1 MRKNIYK
8 LPHSKSTY
16 RLNFLYIVVWLS
28 GHGVE
33 ATYLTASS
41 EQPTHSSVDWAQQP
55 WLAASIGEGQLRIE
69 TRECQVCW
77 TGLTGDQGS
86 GPVLW
91 TYTLPP
97 STSLPVMVEIAG
109 VNTASLSGYLRSTKT
124 RARWAERFHELKR
137 PRVRSGDGWAPPG
150 CTCPRLTMR

>member
-55 WLAASIGEGQLRIE
+55 WLAASQEKDNSKSKPMSARCAGQL
-69 TRECQVCW
+69 
-77 TGLTGDQGS
+77 
-86 GPVLW
+86 
-91 TYTLPP
+91 
-97 STSLPVMVEIAG
+97 
-109 VNTASLSGYLRSTKT
+109 
-124 RARWAERFHELKR
+124 
-137 PRVRSGDGWAPPG
+137 
-150 CTCPRLTMR
+150 